1 MHVRGGSQ
9 WKKTE
14 RRDNSIGP
22 LRRAHPASGK
32 ILNFISMLSI
42 IEKLLILSNLQVQ
55 HGTCK

>member
-14 RRDNSIGP
+14 RSDNSIGP

-32 ILNFISMLSI
+32 NNKI
-42 IEKLLILSNLQVQ
+42 LIL
-55 HGTCK
+55 K

>member
-32 ILNFISMLSI
+32 KTLYMNGVCIY
-42 IEKLLILSNLQVQ
+42 
-55 HGTCK
+55 

>member
-32 ILNFISMLSI
+32 LLNFISMCVEVIINNHLSI
-42 IEKLLILSNLQVQ
+42 LQVQ